1 MAHRPR
7 RSSAR
12 DSLPVEAAEPLDAL
26 AAVERSIEAAWEA
39 ERAQHPDEDDAATAR
54 RVVDDPSLHPWRLVD
69 AALLRLPCNACGEA
83 LGMGPVGCGPCDLA
97 HGFRFAAREPDRPG
111 VPPGNEHA
119 IRVSAAIQR
128 APHRYPAWTVA
139 GNRLRLPLFLAG
151 DMPTRR
157 EQEVMVAARRRGS
170 APDEQGAAT
179 FSELAARAAASGR
192 RR

>member
-1 MAHRPR
+1 MARNRAASRIP
-7 RSSAR
+7 AA
-12 DSLPVEAAEPLDAL
+12 PAEPLDAL

-54 RVVDDPSLHPWRLVD
+54 RIADDPSQHPWRLVD
-69 AALLRLPCNACGEA
+69 AALMRLRCDACGEA
-83 LGMGPVGCGPCDLA
+83 LGAGAVGCAPCDLA
-97 HGFRFAAREPDRPG
+97 HGFRFAAREPDRAG
-111 VPPGNEHA
+111 VAPGNEHA

-128 APHRYPAWTVA
+128 LPHRYPAWAVA

-157 EQEVMVAARRRGS
+157 EQELMVAARRRG
-170 APDEQGAAT
+170 AAAVEQGAAT
-179 FSELAARAAASGR
+179 FSEMAARAAASAR